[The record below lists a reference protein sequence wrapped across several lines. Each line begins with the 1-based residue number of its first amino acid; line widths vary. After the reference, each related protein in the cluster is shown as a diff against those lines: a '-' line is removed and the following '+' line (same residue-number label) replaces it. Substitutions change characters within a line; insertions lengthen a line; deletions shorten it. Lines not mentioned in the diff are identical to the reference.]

1 MSGELADG
9 VIDHAEQVWSVVRC
23 GVPWPQTP
31 SKRAAGSVVGAER
44 GGERRTPTPPSARM
58 LSREVFGGMTKETER
73 PAEAPN
79 ARRRMRSHAH
89 LMGQI
94 TPKM

>member
-1 MSGELADG
+1 MASSTTPSRSGVSFAVAFPGRRRPASAPPVLSS
-9 VIDHAEQVWSVVRC
+9 EQNGEGR
-23 GVPWPQTP
+23 GVPQHL
-31 SKRAAGSVVGAER
+31 
-44 GGERRTPTPPSARM
+44 PSARM